1 MINRRMLLKTMTA
14 SVVAGP
20 LANLRASASFSQV
33 SPTNR
38 VLRLD
43 LNENAYGPSTAAIAT
58 IREHAPSAS
67 RFPQGSGLLR
77 EALSKFLGVATE
89 QILPA
94 AGTDEILRMSAA
106 AFLGPKRN
114 LVLATP
120 TYDAM
125 MIYAKAVGAEAVSI
139 PLRKDHGHDLD
150 TM

>member
-20 LANLRASASFSQV
+20 LANLRASSFSQV

-114 LVLATP
+114 
-120 TYDAM
+120 
-125 MIYAKAVGAEAVSI
+125 
-139 PLRKDHGHDLD
+139 
-150 TM
+150 